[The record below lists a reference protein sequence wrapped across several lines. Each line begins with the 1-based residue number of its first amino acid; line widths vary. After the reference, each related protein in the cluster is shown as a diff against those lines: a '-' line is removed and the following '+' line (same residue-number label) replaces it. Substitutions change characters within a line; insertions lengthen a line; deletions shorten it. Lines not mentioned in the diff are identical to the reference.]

1 MKSSAYPP
9 FPPNTHTIDTPSPIF
24 TKKSWSAPRS
34 DFSKITTPPI
44 YKGEGG
50 GGWSAA
56 FGSSQYENSQKN
68 TCVRVSLLI

>member
-9 FPPNTHTIDTPSPIF
+9 FPPNTHTIDTPSHIF

-44 YKGEGG
+44 YKGGG
-50 GGWSAA
+50 GGV
-56 FGSSQYENSQKN
+56 E
-68 TCVRVSLLI
+68 VRRLGVHNMKIHRKTPVSESLF